1 MCVTNLSIS
10 RAGDYPYTIS
20 PPRWGDYSG
29 ASVDPDD
36 STRMASQPNYATTA
50 AGSLNYCGNVDC
62 PCSP

>member
-1 MCVTNLSIS
+1 VLTNLSIS

-36 STRMASQPNYATTA
+36 STVWLAAEYATTA
-50 AGSLNYCGNVDC
+50 GGILNYWGTSIAHVG
-62 PCSP
+62 P